1 MILCPVCKSNKR
13 KNIDITFDL
22 KFSTASKKKK
32 DKLNFKLVEC
42 NRCQNYYN
50 QSFDIKKL
58 SYSGDTLNTFFAN
71 KYWKKYENT
80 LRFTNLRQDDNL
92 SGRTITSQAGPNLI
106 YTLKINVPQPIIIN
120 QKLINKEIHWQHDDN
135 LIICLLLVRVLLVA
149 L

>member
-1 MILCPVCKSNKR
+1 MILRFTNLRQDTANTHTHISRVLHIFLYKDVRTFVIFWFTHIIKYQIESSQPG
-13 KNIDITFDL
+13 NI
-22 KFSTASKKKK
+22 
-32 DKLNFKLVEC
+32 
-42 NRCQNYYN
+42 
-50 QSFDIKKL
+50 
-58 SYSGDTLNTFFAN
+58 
-71 KYWKKYENT
+71 ENM

-135 LIICLLLVRVLLVA
+135 LIICLLLVRALLLLLLLVA